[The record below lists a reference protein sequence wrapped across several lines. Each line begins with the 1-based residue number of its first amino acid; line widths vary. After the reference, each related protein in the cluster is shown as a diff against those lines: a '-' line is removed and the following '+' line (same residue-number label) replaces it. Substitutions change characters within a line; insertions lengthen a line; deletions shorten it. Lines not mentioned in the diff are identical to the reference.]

1 MKPATYYVP
10 SALVAP
16 LKTIASAY
24 GQMHANDKMDNLD
37 VKAKGVDDVI
47 NVSASFIV
55 YRALVWTLPLSG
67 GGGGSCFS
75 SIFPLFNFTC
85 PAFFR
90 IDRAMYRPRPIW
102 NMLCVLPVWNIKLR
116 LHGHRQ

>member
-67 GGGGSCFS
+67 GGGGHAFRASSRFS
-75 SIFPLFNFTC
+75 ILHVPLFSASIVQCIGLGLFGIC
-85 PAFFR
+85 
-90 IDRAMYRPRPIW
+90 
-102 NMLCVLPVWNIKLR
+102 CVFCLFGI
-116 LHGHRQ
+116 